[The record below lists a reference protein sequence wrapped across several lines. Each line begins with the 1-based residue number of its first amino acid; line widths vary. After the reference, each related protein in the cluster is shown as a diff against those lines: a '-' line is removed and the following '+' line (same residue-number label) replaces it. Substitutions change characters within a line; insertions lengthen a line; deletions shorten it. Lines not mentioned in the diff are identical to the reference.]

1 MEKKTIGQFISV
13 LRKANGMTQKELAEK
28 LYVSDKT
35 VSRWECDESTPDLA
49 LIPVLAEIFQI
60 TTDEL
65 LRGERKNIEKEG
77 DEGGRYALKSE
88 KTWRN
93 LLYTRKKKYDTL
105 TFISLGLSIGGW
117 LVGILCNFAFYNGVL
132 GFVLGTIFLL
142 AGQICQ
148 ICFMRNYRL
157 PIDEEEERKAELL
170 QNNAYFMK
178 RLIQMSWLNYGL
190 FASTLPL
197 AMAGG
202 SAGLALEAWL
212 GFSAIFCAVALAI
225 GYIVYTVAV
234 EPFLLRNHYLLE
246 RTKNEKRRKNIR
258 RMSKIA
264 VWVIGIAL
272 CLGTGIFTLNM
283 LGYRKFLVSE
293 IYTDVNAF
301 IERMQGDYDQWF
313 EEGYGDLQAGEEY
326 ESCKK
331 WGVVYTD
338 EGEMLTYYYQDSLY
352 KDVDFWSGKKLPVEI
367 VTTQAY
373 YDAWDTLYMIQDILY
388 FSILADVAIGF
399 IIYVITTVKDSRK
412 DR

>member
-65 LRGERKNIEKEG
+65 LRGERKNPEKEG
-77 DEGGRYALKSE
+77 DDGGRYALKSE
-88 KTWRN
+88 KAWKN

-117 LVGILCNFAFYNGVL
+117 LIGILCNFAFYNGVL

-142 AGQICQ
+142 ASQICQ

-170 QNNAYFMK
+170 ESNAYFVK
-178 RLIQMSWLNYGL
+178 RLVQISWLNYGL

-197 AMAGG
+197 AMTGG
-202 SAGLALEAWL
+202 LGGLMFEVWF

-225 GYIVYTVAV
+225 GYIVYTVVV
-234 EPFLLRNHYLLE
+234 EPFLLRHNYLIE
-246 RTKNEKRRKNIR
+246 KTKNEKRRKNIR

-264 VWVIGIAL
+264 VWVIGVAL
-272 CLGTGIFTLNM
+272 CLGAGIFTLNM

-293 IYTDVNAF
+293 NYTDVNAF

-326 ESCKK
+326 ESYKK

-338 EGEMLTYYYQDSLY
+338 EGEMLTYYYQESLY
-352 KDVDFWSGKKLPVEI
+352 EDVDFWSGNKLPVEI

-373 YDAWDTLYMIQDILY
+373 YDAWDTFYMIQDILY
-388 FSILADVAIGF
+388 FSILADVVIGF

-412 DR
+412 NG

>member
-1 MEKKTIGQFISV
+1 
-13 LRKANGMTQKELAEK
+13 
-28 LYVSDKT
+28 
-35 VSRWECDESTPDLA
+35 
-49 LIPVLAEIFQI
+49 
-60 TTDEL
+60 
-65 LRGERKNIEKEG
+65 
-77 DEGGRYALKSE
+77 
-88 KTWRN
+88 
-93 LLYTRKKKYDTL
+93 
-105 TFISLGLSIGGW
+105 
-117 LVGILCNFAFYNGVL
+117 
-132 GFVLGTIFLL
+132 
-142 AGQICQ
+142 
-148 ICFMRNYRL
+148 
-157 PIDEEEERKAELL
+157 
-170 QNNAYFMK
+170 
-178 RLIQMSWLNYGL
+178 
-190 FASTLPL
+190 
-197 AMAGG
+197 
-202 SAGLALEAWL
+202 
-212 GFSAIFCAVALAI
+212 
-225 GYIVYTVAV
+225 
-234 EPFLLRNHYLLE
+234 
-246 RTKNEKRRKNIR
+246 
-258 RMSKIA
+258 MSKIA

>member
-65 LRGERKNIEKEG
+65 LRGERKNPEKEG
-77 DEGGRYALKSE
+77 DDGGRYALKSE
-88 KTWRN
+88 KAWKN

-142 AGQICQ
+142 ASQICQ

-157 PIDEEEERKAELL
+157 PIDEEGWEEEIL
-170 QNNAYFMK
+170 QNNAYFIK
-178 RLIQMSWLNYGL
+178 RLIQMSWINYGL
-190 FASTLPL
+190 FACTLPL

-202 SAGLALEAWL
+202 SAGLAFEAWL

-234 EPFLLRNHYLLE
+234 EPFLLRNHYLIE

-264 VWVIGIAL
+264 VWVIGVAL
-272 CLGTGIFTLNM
+272 CLGAGIFTVNM
-283 LGYRKFLVSE
+283 LGYQKFLVSE

-326 ESCKK
+326 ESYKK

-338 EGEMLTYYYQDSLY
+338 EGEMLTYYYQESLY

-373 YDAWDTLYMIQDILY
+373 YDAWDTFYMIQDILY

-399 IIYVITTVKDSRK
+399 IIYVIIAR
-412 DR
+412 RE